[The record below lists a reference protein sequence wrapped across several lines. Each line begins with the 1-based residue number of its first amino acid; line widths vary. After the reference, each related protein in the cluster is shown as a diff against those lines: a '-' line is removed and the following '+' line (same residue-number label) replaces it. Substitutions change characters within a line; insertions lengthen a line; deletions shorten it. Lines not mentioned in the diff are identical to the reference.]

1 MPAPLHIDG
10 LAFHEIRGVINTRQL
25 LLFNRQY
32 SIEIDTLH
40 DRFKDEIVDPWIRE
54 LKEEGERT
62 LLEASQASIQAAK
75 DLMTSALLER
85 EDRYKRE
92 LEEKR
97 KEMRVGEVEVSRFTA
112 VYSNLL
118 AAEASSTELLVR
130 INECRTQSGQ

>member
-1 MPAPLHIDG
+1 M
-10 LAFHEIRGVINTRQL
+10 INGREWS
-25 LLFNRQY
+25 LFNRQY

-40 DRFKDEIVDPWIRE
+40 DRFNDEIIDPWIRK

-62 LLEASQASIQAAK
+62 LLEASQASIQAAM

-85 EDRYKRE
+85 EYRYKRE

-118 AAEASSTELLVR
+118 AAEAASTELLVR